1 VSEVN
6 VSESTIKED
15 HPESAE
21 AEDEAIESSEPTVP
35 AEVLPEQVIEPAK
48 PVAAGNDMMAA
59 FLSKSAEQ

>member
-1 VSEVN
+1 M
-6 VSESTIKED
+6 KED